1 MELPGVTPGSRFR
14 NEFTGASVETKARG
28 QAAVAAASELLADF
42 PVALLINS

>member
-1 MELPGVTPGSRFR
+1 MELPGVAPGARFR

-28 QAAVAAASELLADF
+28 NAAVLPVGELLADF